1 MLLFHSLFSMLSSTL
16 LALSLFYAAPPECS
30 GGTAWVDS
38 VSDPPAMLQQAKCD
52 GCKAVCDKV
61 GTKSEGWYSSCDGS
75 LIEWTMCGTREP
87 VACTMD
93 AKLCPDGVTYV
104 GRDGSN
110 NCEWQK
116 CPGEGVPDTQCAP
129 YVCADGTTVDRCT
142 PEGTVINYFAEPCLT
157 HGGEEGAPFKDVTS
171 DHVNA
176 DAIFYVKQQGIVQ
189 GYEDGT
195 YKPESTINR
204 AEFVKILMGAFPGDD
219 RMCKIAAFADVDQ
232 SAWYASFAHAA
243 RCRGVVSGYDDGT
256 FRPGN
261 SINFVEAAKIIV
273 KAFGLEATS
282 TLPACEGEC
291 PWYRDYVL
299 MLEMRGAIPMSVTSF
314 DQSITR
320 GEMAEMIWRLST
332 GNNDKPSNT
341 YEELASPKAATYRN
355 DAEQLSFE
363 YPASYGVV
371 TDRKFNKEIPE
382 WYRIELSDAGHP
394 QEPHLTVEVDPAGYG
409 PIFADVLHTAEE
421 QKDGSV
427 RIVKTETFDDEYTRD
442 GYRVIVVGGFQ
453 ASNGKIYYLRFTYR
467 EGGENLDDVLES
479 VVASLRIV
487 QSASMTDA
495 TCSDTY
501 ASTGVCPAATCI
513 MDCADRD
520 NPPKEGLGCPPGC
533 FAKPR

>member
-93 AKLCPDGVTYV
+93 AKVCPDGVTYV

-116 CPGEGVPDTQCAP
+116 CPSEGACTQEECGPAMGMPSRQCPDGSTAGPVCSRDSETGKCGYHIEECRMVEPPNCSP
-129 YVCADGTTVDRCT
+129 YVCADGTKVDACT
-142 PEGTVINYFAEPCLT
+142 EDGTVINYFAEPCLT
-157 HGGEEGAPFKDVTS
+157 HGGEREAGFLDVEMQ
-171 DHVNA
+171 HQNA
-176 DAIFYVKQQGIVQ
+176 EAITYVKEQGIVQ

-195 YKPESTINR
+195 YKPDASINR
-204 AEFVKILMGAFPGDD
+204 AEFVKILVAVDWKTAYEGMTYDEVLAETQAGRDTDCLKNSHDANQAPIFIYDDMGRED
-219 RMCKIAAFADVDQ
+219 
-232 SAWYASFAHAA
+232 AWYLRPVCQATAS
-243 RCRGVVSGYDDGT
+243 RWIEGYPDGT

-282 TLPACEGEC
+282 TIPACEGDC

-299 MLEMRGAIPMSVTSF
+299 MLEMRGAIPMSVTTF

-320 GEMAEMIWRLST
+320 GEMAEMIYRLKT
-332 GNNDKPSNT
+332 GNSDKPSKM
-341 YEELASPKAATYRN
+341 YDELAGGGS
-355 DAEQLSFE
+355 S
-363 YPASYGVV
+363 SSGMV
-371 TDRKFNKEIPE
+371 TDD
-382 WYRIELSDAGHP
+382 SC
-394 QEPHLTVEVDPAGYG
+394 
-409 PIFADVLHTAEE
+409 
-421 QKDGSV
+421 
-427 RIVKTETFDDEYTRD
+427 TE
-442 GYRVIVVGGFQ
+442 
-453 ASNGKIYYLRFTYR
+453 
-467 EGGENLDDVLES
+467 
-479 VVASLRIV
+479 
-487 QSASMTDA
+487 
-495 TCSDTY
+495 TY

>member
-1 MLLFHSLFSMLSSTL
+1 MTALL
-16 LALSLFYAAPPECS
+16 LALSLAYPVPPQCS

-38 VSDPPAMLQQAKCD
+38 MSDPPAVLQQAKCD
-52 GCKAVCDKV
+52 GCEAVCDKV

-75 LIEWTMCGTREP
+75 LIRWVDCSPANPP

-116 CPGEGVPDTQCAP
+116 CPGEEVPDTQCAP

-195 YKPESTINR
+195 YQPESTINR
-204 AEFVKILMGAFPGDD
+204 AEFVKILVTALYKDRVYSDENQYTSAKEEIADCFFYDD
-219 RMCKIAAFADVDQ
+219 MVSAFADGGGGLFVDVKGYEP
-232 SAWYASFAHAA
+232 WYVQYLCIAKYNGF
-243 RCRGVVSGYDDGT
+243 VQGYPDGT

-282 TLPACEGEC
+282 TLPACEGDC

-299 MLEMRGAIPMSVTSF
+299 MLEMRGAIPTSVASF
-314 DQSITR
+314 SQPVTR
-320 GEMAEMIWRLST
+320 GEMAEIIYRLKT
-332 GNNDKPSNT
+332 GNSDKPSKT
-341 YEELASPKAATYRN
+341 YDELAGGSSSSSGTAT
-355 DAEQLSFE
+355 DDSC
-363 YPASYGVV
+363 
-371 TDRKFNKEIPE
+371 
-382 WYRIELSDAGHP
+382 
-394 QEPHLTVEVDPAGYG
+394 
-409 PIFADVLHTAEE
+409 
-421 QKDGSV
+421 
-427 RIVKTETFDDEYTRD
+427 TE
-442 GYRVIVVGGFQ
+442 
-453 ASNGKIYYLRFTYR
+453 
-467 EGGENLDDVLES
+467 
-479 VVASLRIV
+479 
-487 QSASMTDA
+487 
-495 TCSDTY
+495 TY
-501 ASTGVCPAATCI
+501 ASTGVCPTATCI

>member
-1 MLLFHSLFSMLSSTL
+1 MQDDELVGGGSIVSFSSPAVMRALL
-16 LALSLFYAAPPECS
+16 LALSIFVPTPPTCS
-30 GGTAWVDS
+30 DGTAWVDRM
-38 VSDPPAMLQQAKCD
+38 SDPPAVLQQAKCD
-52 GCKAVCDKV
+52 GCEAVCDKV

-176 DAIFYVKQQGIVQ
+176 DAIFYVKQQSIVQ

-204 AEFVKILMGAFPGDD
+204 AEFVKILMGAFPSDG
-219 RMCKIAAFADVDQ
+219 RMCKIAPFADVDQ
-232 SAWYASFAHAA
+232 SAWYASFAHMA
-243 RCRGVVSGYDDGT
+243 RCQGIIDGYPDGS
-256 FRPGN
+256 FRPEN
-261 SINFVEAAKIIV
+261 SINFAEAAKILANVI
-273 KAFGLEATS
+273 FGA
-282 TLPACEGEC
+282 GEMGFEVTHPE
-291 PWYRDYVL
+291 PWYAEAVFQLTSNRYVPVSI
-299 MLEMRGAIPMSVTSF
+299 RTP
-314 DQSITR
+314 DQLLTR
-320 GEMAEMIWRLST
+320 GEMAEMIYRWKT
-332 GNNDKPSNT
+332 DNFYKPSPT
-341 YEELASPKAATYRN
+341 YEELLGGAGQSSSGTAT
-355 DAEQLSFE
+355 DDSC
-363 YPASYGVV
+363 
-371 TDRKFNKEIPE
+371 
-382 WYRIELSDAGHP
+382 
-394 QEPHLTVEVDPAGYG
+394 
-409 PIFADVLHTAEE
+409 
-421 QKDGSV
+421 
-427 RIVKTETFDDEYTRD
+427 TE
-442 GYRVIVVGGFQ
+442 
-453 ASNGKIYYLRFTYR
+453 
-467 EGGENLDDVLES
+467 
-479 VVASLRIV
+479 
-487 QSASMTDA
+487 
-495 TCSDTY
+495 TY

-533 FAKPR
+533 FEKE